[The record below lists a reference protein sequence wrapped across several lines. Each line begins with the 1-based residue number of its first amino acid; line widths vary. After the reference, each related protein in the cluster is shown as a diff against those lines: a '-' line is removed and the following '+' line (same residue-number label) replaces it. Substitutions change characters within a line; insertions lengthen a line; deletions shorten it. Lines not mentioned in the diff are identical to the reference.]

1 MKISSFV
8 GGFLTSAD
16 KDLKESKAAT
26 RKLAETRGEKR
37 AVAIIKAKAAAKA
50 GEAEYKN
57 RIKQITEEISKEKY
71 ANAGVSLSTT
81 AMAGIIEDP
90 IKYEGFM
97 KIIKQPG
104 FDPKKIT
111 SIFTPLEGSYEVKN
125 INQRATTYTRNEAFK
140 NLDPFIEPS
149 SRNFL
154 GMKEDTSDITKQMAA
169 EAGVTEEEFSKGVTT
184 AAPQVT
190 GTFDQDQLNLVEQ
203 TSTQLIDNF
212 GKQLSVVTKDLQDNP
227 EDKDLLERQDD
238 LTNTIANLQNITT
251 AKGEVKFTN
260 ANTAIKNS
268 MQRVID
274 RFSVGNTKYLKVFT
288 DETGKPQIRPEAN
301 LTDEENAEMQ
311 TAFKDAVEP
320 YLRTVMGGG
329 NIKFDFSQDSFQN
342 LPQAVQQSLASFDQF
357 FGIINSPKT
366 APYGATNFSPRNKIK
381 K

>member
-1 MKISSFV
+1 MGISSFAA
-8 GGFLTSAD
+8 GFLTSAE
-16 KDLKESKAAT
+16 KDLKQSKVAA
-26 RKLAETRGEKR
+26 RKLAETRGAKR
-37 AVAIIKAKAAAKA
+37 ATDILNATAAAKA

-71 ANAGVSLSTT
+71 VTAGVSLNSTV
-81 AMAGIIEDP
+81 MAGIIEDP

-140 NLDPFIEPS
+140 NLDPYIKPS

-169 EAGVTEEEFSKGVTT
+169 QAGVTEEEFSKGVTT

-203 TSTQLIDNF
+203 TSTQLTDNYQ
-212 GKQLSVVTKDLQDNP
+212 KQLSVVIEDLQKNP
-227 EDKDLLERQDD
+227 KDADLLERQDD
-238 LTNTIANLQNITT
+238 LKNTIANLQNITT
-251 AKGEVKFTN
+251 AKGEIKFTN

-274 RFSVGNTKYLKVFT
+274 RFSVGNKKYLNKFR
-288 DETGKPQIRPEAN
+288 DERGIVNVRPIENITAA
-301 LTDEENAEMQ
+301 ENAEMQ

-320 YLRTVMGGG
+320 YLRTVMGGRDTE
-329 NIKFDFSQDSFQN
+329 FDFSQDSFQT
-342 LPQAVQQSLASFDQF
+342 LPSAVQQSLASFDEL
-357 FGIINSPKT
+357 FGIINPPKT
-366 APYGATNFSPRNKIK
+366 APYGATKFNPRPPKT
-381 K
+381 

>member
-1 MKISSFV
+1 MGISSFTA
-8 GGFLTSAD
+8 GFLTSAD
-16 KDLKESKAAT
+16 KDLKESKAAA

-37 AVAIIKAKAAAKA
+37 ATDILKATAAAKA

-57 RIKQITEEISKEKY
+57 RIKKIQEEIKKEKY
-71 ANAGVSLSTT
+71 ANAGVSLSNT
-81 AMAGIIEDP
+81 AMAGIVEDP

-97 KIIKQPG
+97 KIVKQPG

-111 SIFTPLEGSYEVKN
+111 SIFTPLEGSHEVQD

-184 AAPQVT
+184 AAPEVT

-203 TSTQLIDNF
+203 TSNQLIDNF
-212 GKQLSVVTKDLQDNP
+212 GKQLSVVEEELQKNP
-227 EDKDLLERQDD
+227 EDADLLERQDD
-238 LTNTIANLQNITT
+238 LKNKIANLQNITT

-274 RFSVGNTKYLKVFT
+274 RFSVGNKKYLNKFRDKQGIVNV
-288 DETGKPQIRPEAN
+288 RPIENITAA
-301 LTDEENAEMQ
+301 ENAEMQ

-329 NIKFDFSQDSFQN
+329 NIKFDFSQESFQN
-342 LPQAVQQSLASFDQF
+342 LPQAVQQSLASFDEF
-357 FGIINSPKT
+357 FGIINPPKT
-366 APYGATNFSPRNKIK
+366 APHGASKFNPRG
-381 K
+381 